1 MFSFTKE
8 QKVLE
13 ISSIKI
19 GGQPGVYPTVAFAGF
34 FFKGNP
40 DFNSAERNI
49 ENMLETSNKIGIPC
63 IPDFFIKKTEDIN
76 PILDFI
82 EKYLPDVIPFSV
94 DIIEPSVKIEVLKEL
109 ADRSMLSRTIYNSI
123 HVGVKKEEIETLSK
137 YTPEMTIAVAF
148 NPKDSSP
155 DGRIEVLENGA
166 HLIDKGL
173 LKIIED
179 IGIEKIIVDTAALA
193 PGENSG
199 SAIAALPVVKEEYG
213 LPVGC
218 AIHNVVE
225 KSSWLKEFI
234 DIKSIVDAA
243 SNITIPIFGGDFLL
257 YGPVELT
264 DKVLPIIAWSDILVS
279 EYTEKYFSIQ
289 PIDDHPRRRFF
300 G

>member
-13 ISSIKI
+13 IGSIKI
-19 GGQPGVYPTVAFAGF
+19 GGQPGVYPTVTFAGF
-34 FFKGNP
+34 FFKGKP
-40 DFNSAERNI
+40 DFSSAEKNI
-49 ENMLETSNKIGIPC
+49 KNMLDISNKTGIPC
-63 IPDFFIKKTEDIN
+63 IPDFFIKKIEDIN

-82 EKYLPDVIPFSV
+82 EKKIPDTPFSV

-109 ADRSMLSRTIYNSI
+109 SERSMLSRVIYNSI
-123 HVGVKKEEIETLSK
+123 HVGVKEEEIKALSR

-166 HLIDKGL
+166 HLVDKGL

-179 IGIEKIIVDTAALA
+179 IGIEKILVDTAALA

-199 SAIAALPVVKEEYG
+199 SAIASIPVVKEEYG

-234 DIKSIVDAA
+234 DEKTVVDAA
-243 SNITIPIFGGDFLL
+243 SNITIPLFGGDFLL

-264 DKVLPIIAWSDILVS
+264 DKVLPIIAWVDILVS
-279 EYTEKYFSIQ
+279 EYTERYFGIQ